1 MGYKIIYA
9 DPAWVY
15 QDKSK
20 SHGGG
25 AESHYK
31 CTPTEEMGEII
42 KNIDVDKD
50 AVCLMWC
57 TYPQLEEGLKLMNL
71 WEFKFKT
78 VAFTWV
84 KRNKKANTFF
94 FGMGRHTRGNPEI
107 VLLGTRGKGVPRIS
121 ASIPNLQ
128 IHRIAQHSRKPNEVR
143 KQIVE
148 LYGDIPR
155 IELFAREQLEGFDIW
170 GNETTKFSI
179 KGLSKDHPVQK
190 DFNDF
195 MQKQNGGDGVN
206 SSQQ

>member
-1 MGYKIIYA
+1 MEDYKIIYA

-31 CTPTEEMGEII
+31 CTPTEEMGKII
-42 KNIDVDKD
+42 KDIPVDKD

-57 TYPQLEEGLKLMNL
+57 TYPQLPEGLKLMEL
-71 WEFKFKT
+71 WGFKFKT

-84 KRNKKANTFF
+84 KKNKVSDSFF

-107 VLLGTRGKGVPRIS
+107 VMLGTKGKGVPRIS
-121 ASIPNLQ
+121 ASIKNLQ
-128 IHRIAQHSRKPNEVR
+128 IHRIGKHSKKPDEVR
-143 KQIVE
+143 QEIVN

-155 IELFAREQLEGFDIW
+155 IELFARQQTSGWDVW
-170 GNETTKFSI
+170 GNEVNKDDALNVK
-179 KGLSKDHPVQK
+179 KGDSE
-190 DFNDF
+190 
-195 MQKQNGGDGVN
+195 
-206 SSQQ
+206 